1 MIIKTYASGFNLT
14 VGPAGVSKGEF
25 VLMCKALDKAF
36 GNGNE
41 FRPEP
46 IGNGFIIWSKWP
58 GKEHDG
64 YKCIRLFPQGGG
76 RAFPYNWPWIKES
89 VMDEWDNNDETL
101 LPAGKY
107 HTFLKSFH
115 SAPKWLRSE
124 LSKIKTCLEKTKKIR
139 VGPLPAQKRLNE
151 EKN

>member
-25 VLMCKALDKAF
+25 VLICKALDAAF

-46 IGNGFIIWSKWP
+46 IGNGFIIWSNWP
-58 GKEHDG
+58 GKEDCG
-64 YKCIRLFPQGGG
+64 YKCMRLFPRGGG
-76 RAFPYNWPWIKES
+76 RDNWPWISDS
-89 VMDEWDNNDETL
+89 VMEEWDNNDEIL
-101 LPAGKY
+101 IPAGKY
-107 HTFLKSFH
+107 YTFLKSFH

-124 LSKIKTCLEKTKKIR
+124 LAKIKSCLEKTKKIR
-139 VGPLPAQKRLNE
+139 VGPLPAQKRLNFV
-151 EKN
+151 EK